1 MNCKLIIVAIAF
13 ASLTS
18 VAFAHDGH
26 EHKGKPIEG
35 TASAIEATRFKVKTD
50 NGDRSVEIKT
60 DTSFEIDM
68 YDNKV
73 MIASWKEKLGIIIE
87 SEEIA
92 DAMKK
97 VFELAWIVAQQISKI
112 K

>member
-35 TASAIEATRFKVKTD
+35 TPLETGVVVAT
-50 NGDRSVEIKT
+50 
-60 DTSFEIDM
+60 
-68 YDNKV
+68 KV
-73 MIASWKEKLGIIIE
+73 MVHP
-87 SEEIA
+87 A
-92 DAMKK
+92 DASEAP
-97 VFELAWIVAQQISKI
+97 VEEHAHH
-112 K
+112 